1 MAASL
6 VKILLIEDNL
16 AEAKLLQE
24 FLKQAQSKNFT
35 LVHVKR
41 LGEALELLR
50 NCNDTGNRFDIILL
64 DLTLP
69 DSQGL
74 TSLSVLNNIV
84 PSLPIVVLTNT
95 NDDTLAIEAVR
106 QGAQDYLVK
115 RQVNVEVL
123 LRSLRYAIE
132 RKQALE
138 SLRKYNQSLE
148 IKVQQ
153 RTAELIKAKELNQF
167 KSEFVSMLSHDIRN
181 PLNTILLAAGL
192 LQNNDDK
199 LPKEKKLNHYQMIR
213 SAVKS
218 MSQLLDEV
226 SFIGKADTGKLQ
238 CELVLLDLQ
247 AFCRQLIREM
257 ELSTAQKQITIIF
270 TVSGQLGEALWDEH
284 LLRHI
289 LGNLLTNAIK
299 YSPVG
304 SKIDFELISQEKSVT
319 FRIKDQ
325 GIGIPKNELQH
336 LFQPFHR
343 ASNVGAIPGT
353 GLGLA
358 IVKKSVEAHKG
369 EISVESEVGVG
380 TTFTVTLP
388 VVMRS

>member
-1 MAASL
+1 MVGSS

-16 AEAKLLQE
+16 AEARLLQE
-24 FLKQAQSKNFT
+24 FLKQAQSKEFT
-35 LVHVKR
+35 LIHVKR
-41 LGEALELLR
+41 LGEALDILSNYIDKEIP
-50 NCNDTGNRFDIILL
+50 FDIILL

-74 TSLSVLNNIV
+74 TSLPILSHLA
-84 PSLPIVVLTNT
+84 PTLPIVVLTNT
-95 NDDTLAIEAVR
+95 NDEALAIEAVR

-138 SLRKYNQSLE
+138 CLRKDNKSLE
-148 IKVQQ
+148 IRVQE
-153 RTAELIKAKELNQF
+153 RTAELLKAKEINQF

-199 LPKEKKLNHYQMIR
+199 LPKEKKLNHYQLIR

-238 CELVLLDLQ
+238 CELVLVDLE
-247 AFCRQLIREM
+247 AFCRQLIQET
-257 ELSTAQKQITIIF
+257 ELSTAQKKITIVF
-270 TVSGQLGEALWDEH
+270 TASGQLDEALWDEH

-299 YSPVG
+299 YSLAD
-304 SKIDFELISQEKSVT
+304 SKVHFELIGQDKSVI

-325 GIGIPKNELQH
+325 GIGIPQSEQQH
-336 LFQPFHR
+336 LFQPFQR

-358 IVKKSVEAHKG
+358 IVKKCVEAHGG
-369 EISVESEVGVG
+369 EILVESEVGVG

-388 VVMRS
+388 MIKD